1 MEALNW
7 IEQKAKLSDLKPYER
22 NPRRISKDAYA
33 HLKKSIEQDGYHG
46 RMLCTPDLKVLGG
59 HQRLRVLKDLGYK
72 EVNVLIPSRELT
84 TDEYRR
90 ILIRDNLQAGEW
102 DMDMLGNDFEVEEL
116 LDWGFPKDLLNLADE
131 AELPDL
137 ASGEK
142 EPFQQ
147 VTFTLHNSQAEVIK
161 AALDKAKAAGGGASE
176 ENENSN
182 GNAIAHVCRAYLEG
196 GK

>member
-1 MEALNW
+1 
-7 IEQKAKLSDLKPYER
+7 
-22 NPRRISKDAYA
+22 
-33 HLKKSIEQDGYHG
+33 
-46 RMLCTPDLKVLGG
+46 
-59 HQRLRVLKDLGYK
+59 
-72 EVNVLIPSRELT
+72 
-84 TDEYRR
+84 
-90 ILIRDNLQAGEW
+90 
-102 DMDMLGNDFEVEEL
+102 MDMLGNDFEVEEL